1 MVTMSNVMNIGQAA
15 KQSTLSTKMI
25 RYYEEIGLIEKVR
38 RSDSGYRLYSE
49 QDIKDLNFIRHA
61 RDLGFSTQ
69 QIKELIQ
76 LWQNTNRQSAEV
88 KQMTLKHIETLNQK
102 IEQLQNMVLLL
113 QVSANQCAGDENT
126 DCAILDQ
133 LEKGI

>member
-1 MVTMSNVMNIGQAA
+1 MNIGQAA

-69 QIKELIQ
+69 QMKELMG
-76 LWQNTNRQSAEV
+76 LWKKTDRNSAEV
-88 KQMTLKHIETLNQK
+88 KQMTLKHIENLNQK
-102 IEQLQNMVLLL
+102 IKELQTMVLFL
-113 QVSANQCAGDENT
+113 QESANQCAGNEQT
-126 DCAILDQ
+126 ECAILNQ
-133 LEKGI
+133 IERGA